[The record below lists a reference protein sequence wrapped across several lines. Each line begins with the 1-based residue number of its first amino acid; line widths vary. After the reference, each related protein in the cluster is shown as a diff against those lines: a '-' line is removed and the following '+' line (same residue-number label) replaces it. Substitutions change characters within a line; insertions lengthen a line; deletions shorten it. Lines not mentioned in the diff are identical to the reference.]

1 MVARIIE
8 NAVDNMSHNEL
19 IQYASEMMFKDYQR
33 TPVEDIV
40 EEFNETFPDAATA
53 RGIQFDRDRHGGLYD
68 RGAADSWYSRPR
80 TPHWY
85 PEGTGRGVK
94 IVDLT
99 PEEVQ
104 EYLAGYD
111 ENEAQGNH
119 KDWG

>member
-1 MVARIIE
+1 
-8 NAVDNMSHNEL
+8 
-19 IQYASEMMFKDYQR
+19 
-33 TPVEDIV
+33 
-40 EEFNETFPDAATA
+40 
-53 RGIQFDRDRHGGLYD
+53 
-68 RGAADSWYSRPR
+68 
-80 TPHWY
+80 
-85 PEGTGRGVK
+85 VK